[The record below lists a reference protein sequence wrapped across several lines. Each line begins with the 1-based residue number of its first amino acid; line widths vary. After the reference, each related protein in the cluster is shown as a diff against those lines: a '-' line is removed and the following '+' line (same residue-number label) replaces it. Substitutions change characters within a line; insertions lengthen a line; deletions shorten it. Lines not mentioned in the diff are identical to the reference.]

1 MGKMPEAQNF
11 LIPPRTLFANSAA
24 LMCLNTGTP
33 GKHLFP
39 IYDTQKI
46 NGLGVSIL
54 KNIGLTFIL
63 DKST

>member
-1 MGKMPEAQNF
+1 MRRFIISRLYSQGC
-11 LIPPRTLFANSAA
+11 TLFANSAA